1 MAVLYPPAQPS
12 ISGDVVT
19 ISRFLNN
26 PTLVARRLRT
36 LAEQR
41 FISDVLLSGGSRPAL
56 GRCCTRPA
64 SRSTPIAR
72 PGRPARR

>member
-36 LAEQR
+36 LAGEDKTYV
-41 FISDVLLSGGSRPAL
+41 DVMQVCDQESLRWPRRVDVPHAAPL
-56 GRCCTRPA
+56 GLDNLWR
-64 SRSTPIAR
+64 
-72 PGRPARR
+72 